1 MLSKA
6 KMRAKIQDLKIASK
20 SEHKK
25 ATQKDPKKLTRDST
39 ADLAEAEILEKV
51 SDTSDESGH

>member
-39 ADLAEAEILEKV
+39 AELTEALEKV